1 MISGGS
7 KYKRKTTV
15 STYHANVHIVRFVND
30 NNGRVGRMQ
39 GKRVLITAAGQGIG
53 RACALAFRAAGAE
66 VFGTDINDSGFATL
80 VEQGIDCA
88 VVDGTD
94 GAAVAAHMQRT
105 APFDAVVHCVG
116 RVDNGTVLDCDEA
129 SWHRAFRV
137 NVDSFY
143 HVLHGALPGMLDAG
157 HGSIVCISSVASSVR
172 GLPNRAVYG
181 ATKAALIGLVKSVAA
196 DFVAKGIRCNAVCP
210 GTITSP
216 SLLQRVEA
224 LDQSLGGNG
233 RGMEAF
239 VSRQPMGRLGTP
251 EEIAALCLYLA
262 GDESG
267 FMTGQALSIDGGMTI

>member
-1 MISGGS
+1 MLQ
-7 KYKRKTTV
+7 
-15 STYHANVHIVRFVND
+15 
-30 NNGRVGRMQ
+30 RMN
-39 GKRVLITAAGQGIG
+39 GKRVLVTAAGQGIG
-53 RACALAFRAAGAE
+53 RACAELLHAEGAHVVATDVNEHALISIAAKGMDTKA
-66 VFGTDINDSGFATL
+66 
-80 VEQGIDCA
+80 
-88 VVDGTD
+88 VDGTD
-94 GAAVAAHMQRT
+94 GPAVAAFLGDV

-116 RVDNGTVLDCDEA
+116 CVDNGTVLDCDEA
-129 SWHRAFRV
+129 TWHRAFRV

-143 HVLHGALPGMLDAG
+143 HVLHGVLPGMVDAG
-157 HGSIVCISSVASSVR
+157 QGSIVCISSVASSVR

-216 SLLQRVEA
+216 SLLQRVDA

-262 GDESG
+262 SDDSG